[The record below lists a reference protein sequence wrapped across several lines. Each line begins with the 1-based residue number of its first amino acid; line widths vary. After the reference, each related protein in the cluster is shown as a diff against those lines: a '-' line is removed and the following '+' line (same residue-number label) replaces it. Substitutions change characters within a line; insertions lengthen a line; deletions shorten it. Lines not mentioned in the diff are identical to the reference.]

1 MNEKKKKSALI
12 LILVIA
18 SLFAIIF
25 IAGKT
30 NIREFIT
37 PTYKLASTPYASLN
51 YIGNGTAKVGGL
63 EAMEFL
69 QIEKNDN
76 LISYTDIYFPYSN
89 ITIDNKTFA
98 VVNESIS
105 FNSNL
110 QEIKQKIPLYDL
122 ASNNGTLYYVR
133 LINFSNYY
141 GIIIPANFMNKSNI
155 AIPFIINPYPSC
167 PIIPA
172 VSNPNDIV
180 FNNLYTDFIFPNLEI
195 SSIYAYTGVI
205 ILKNTTG
212 IVGSNQYSEC
222 VTINEQMP
230 SFGVSVCSVNNV
242 DLNCTYFNNYGKWIN
257 ENPVY
262 PQIKVINETSIINK
276 NETITS
282 ISIV

>member
-18 SLFAIIF
+18 GLFAFIF
-25 IAGKT
+25 ITGKT
-30 NIREFIT
+30 NIREIIT
-37 PTYKLASTPYASLN
+37 PSYKLANTPYATLVF
-51 YIGNGTAKVGGL
+51 IGNGTAKVGGL

-110 QEIKQKIPLYDL
+110 QEIKQKIPLYDI

-141 GIIIPANFMNKSNI
+141 GVIIPANFMNNSDI
-155 AIPFIINPYPSC
+155 SLPFTITPYPSC

-172 VSNPNDIV
+172 VSNANDIV
-180 FNNLYTDFIFPNLEI
+180 FNNLYTDFIFPNWEI
-195 SSIYAYTGVI
+195 SSIYSYTGVLV
-205 ILKNTTG
+205 LKNSTAF
-212 IVGSNQYSEC
+212 VGNKQYPLCYPIIE
-222 VTINEQMP
+222 IIP
-230 SFGVSVCSVNNV
+230 SFNISSCSVNDV
-242 DLNCTYFNNYGKWIN
+242 SLNCTYYNNYQNLVK